1 LSFADIRDAVATYNA
16 IARDHDNLAIDFIQP
31 NELNEVS
38 LLRSATKTYVLT
50 SGQINSPLAKGL
62 CSAYEGQVIVQVQY
76 PIGYDKGKF
85 EDEVRE
91 LMSAKGRSLF
101 AWEKLTEGGVGSFT
115 LVAEYYD
122 VSHAKSVIKDL
133 HGKVIGV
140 FDISFSVLSS
150 N

>member
-1 LSFADIRDAVATYNA
+1 M
-16 IARDHDNLAIDFIQP
+16 
-31 NELNEVS
+31 
-38 LLRSATKTYVLT
+38 LLTF
-50 SGQINSPLAKGL
+50 GQIDSPLAKGL

-101 AWEKLTEGGVGSFT
+101 AWEKLTDGGVGTFT

-122 VSHAKSVIKDL
+122 ASHAKSVIQDL

-140 FDISFSVLSS
+140 CDISFSISS
-150 N
+150 AN

>member
-1 LSFADIRDAVATYNA
+1 M
-16 IARDHDNLAIDFIQP
+16 
-31 NELNEVS
+31 
-38 LLRSATKTYVLT
+38 LLTF
-50 SGQINSPLAKGL
+50 GQIDSPLAKGL

-76 PIGYDKGKF
+76 PIGFDKGKF

-101 AWEKLTEGGVGSFT
+101 AWEKLTDGGVGTFT

-122 VSHAKSVIKDL
+122 ASHAKFVIQDL

-140 FDISFSVLSS
+140 CDISFSISS
-150 N
+150 AS